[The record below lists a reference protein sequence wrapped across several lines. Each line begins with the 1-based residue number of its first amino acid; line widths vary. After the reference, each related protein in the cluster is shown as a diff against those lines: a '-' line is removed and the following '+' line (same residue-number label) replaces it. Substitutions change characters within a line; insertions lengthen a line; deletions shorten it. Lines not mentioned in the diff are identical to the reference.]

1 MLHVGRI
8 RRRINIETETNP
20 INLPLQNVYGVP
32 KETYHEY
39 LRKEKKKFPSCTG
52 NNPSN
57 PTYFQISYLKNNQY
71 SDNAK
76 KHGYGLKHFIIKKSE
91 DSFDEKPR
99 GRKYFEKKN
108 EETSQNLGFFSIN
121 KSYDFLPRRQYNII
135 SGKDEPP
142 FDNIPSQRGF
152 FSNLAY
158 LNFVIEQDKK
168 NDKTLKMRK
177 NYGLNDG
184 IYDYLEKNNYV

>member
-57 PTYFQISYLKNNQY
+57 PTYEYVQVL
-71 SDNAK
+71 
-76 KHGYGLKHFIIKKSE
+76 
-91 DSFDEKPR
+91 
-99 GRKYFEKKN
+99 
-108 EETSQNLGFFSIN
+108 
-121 KSYDFLPRRQYNII
+121 
-135 SGKDEPP
+135 
-142 FDNIPSQRGF
+142 
-152 FSNLAY
+152 
-158 LNFVIEQDKK
+158 
-168 NDKTLKMRK
+168 
-177 NYGLNDG
+177 
-184 IYDYLEKNNYV
+184 LEYV

>member
-1 MLHVGRI
+1 MKNLEEE
-8 RRRINIETETNP
+8 NI
-20 INLPLQNVYGVP
+20 L
-32 KETYHEY
+32 
-39 LRKEKKKFPSCTG
+39 
-52 NNPSN
+52 
-57 PTYFQISYLKNNQY
+57 
-71 SDNAK
+71 
-76 KHGYGLKHFIIKKSE
+76 
-91 DSFDEKPR
+91 
-99 GRKYFEKKN
+99 KN

-184 IYDYLEKNNYV
+184 IYDYLKKNKILMIGINMHYIFDQNYF

>member
-8 RRRINIETETNP
+8 RRRINIETKTNP

-39 LRKEKKKFPSCTG
+39 LRKEKKKFPSYTG
-52 NNPSN
+52 NNAAN
-57 PTYFQISYLKNNQY
+57 PTYLQISYLKNNQY
-71 SDNAK
+71 SDNMK
-76 KHGYGLKHFIIKKSE
+76 KHGYGLKHFVIKESE
-91 DSFDEKPR
+91 DYADEKPR
-99 GRKYFEKKN
+99 GRKYFEKEGK
-108 EETSQNLGFFSIN
+108 ETTQNIGFFSDR
-121 KSYDFLPRRQYNII
+121 KSYNFLPRREYNII

-142 FDNIPSQRGF
+142 LDHIPSQRGF

-158 LNFVIEQDKK
+158 LNFVIEKDKK
-168 NDKTLKMRK
+168 NTEALKMKK